1 MCDTSE
7 EEVDEEEDDEEEEK
21 RIIIK
26 SVSRYDFIL
35 LCMYY

>member
-7 EEVDEEEDDEEEEK
+7 EEVDEEEDGEEEK